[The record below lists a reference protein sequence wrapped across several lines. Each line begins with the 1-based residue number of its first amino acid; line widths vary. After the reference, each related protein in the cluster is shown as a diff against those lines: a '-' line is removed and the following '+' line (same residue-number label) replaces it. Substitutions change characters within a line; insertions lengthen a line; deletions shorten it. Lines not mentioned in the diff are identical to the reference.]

1 MRKINLRSS
10 TVLRP
15 CNAVSGCICA
25 IHNICKENKSQRRET
40 RLHGAAAA
48 SHLKELQ

>member
-10 TVLRP
+10 P
-15 CNAVSGCICA
+15 VSGLA
-25 IHNICKENKSQRRET
+25 TPSSVAFVLFNPAATKRKSQRRET
-40 RLHGAAAA
+40 RLHRAAAA